1 MATIVLIPGGHWPPP
16 IASPRTCAWKTV
28 RQVPPHYCH
37 LCRKWQTWATVK
49 PILIFVFIRKNGDSQ
64 PRSKHGIIGTIK
76 NFLKIIGVEVKVC
89 RRLIFN
95 ISSIFAN
102 LFLRVNIFVVFNL
115 FLLDKRILN
124 NLLNQ
129 QQKFYIPG
137 TLL

>member
-1 MATIVLIPGGHWPPP
+1 MATIILIPGGHWPPP
-16 IASPRTCAWKTV
+16 VASPITWAWKTV

-49 PILIFVFIRKNGDSQ
+49 SILIFVFIRKNGDRQ
-64 PRSKHGIIGTIK
+64 PRSKHRIFGTIK
-76 NFLKIIGVEVKVC
+76 NFLKIIGVEVKIWY
-89 RRLIFN
+89 RLIFN
-95 ISSIFAN
+95 ISSIFEN